1 MLEITKQKNAH
12 DYDVITIKTE
22 DEEFEIS
29 FQNNL
34 DLYWRYIC
42 KKSILDEEKT
52 KKFRIT
58 KENYFIYNLFD
69 ELYNN
74 VKNKKICFNSE
85 LLFNSCENICL
96 KIM

>member
-1 MLEITKQKNAH
+1 MLEITKTKNAH

-42 KKSILDEEKT
+42 KK
-52 KKFRIT
+52 
-58 KENYFIYNLFD
+58 
-69 ELYNN
+69 
-74 VKNKKICFNSE
+74 
-85 LLFNSCENICL
+85 
-96 KIM
+96 